1 MKKFALGI
9 LLSSLLPYAAS
20 FGPSRSCIQKYMKT
34 FVQRSIQQDAKH
46 ASRRHPRAG
55 SLSCTTDRDDLLAKI
70 GNVAGAGL
78 ISLLVGLSPMPANAE
93 RVGEIPASG
102 FIFKVREASY
112 TLSNY
117 IRLFADARK

>member
-9 LLSSLLPYAAS
+9 LLSSLLQYAAS
-20 FGPSRSCIQKYMKT
+20 FESSRS
-34 FVQRSIQQDAKH
+34 FVQRSIQQGAKH

-55 SLSCTTDRDDLLAKI
+55 SLSCTTHRDDRLAKV
-70 GNVAGAGL
+70 GNVAGAAL
-78 ISLLVGLSPMPANAE
+78 FSLLVGLSPMPAIAE

-112 TLSNY
+112 TLSDY